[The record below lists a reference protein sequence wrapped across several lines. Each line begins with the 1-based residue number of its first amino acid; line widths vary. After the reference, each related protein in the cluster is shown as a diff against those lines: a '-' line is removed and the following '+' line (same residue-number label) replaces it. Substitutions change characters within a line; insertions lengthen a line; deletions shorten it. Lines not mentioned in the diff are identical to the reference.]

1 VSDSSPP
8 QLLTLISQQ
17 SQRPAPPGVR
27 RLCDELLSRYGS
39 AVEAVLFYG
48 SCLRRNDE
56 TEGIVDLYVLV
67 DSYRSAYPGLALA
80 LGNTLLPPNVFY
92 LELPWGEGLVRAKYA
107 VLSLADFQRGT
118 SQRWFHSYLWGRF
131 AQPATLVY
139 ARNPEI
145 SQEVQKALAQAV
157 VTFISRVLP
166 NLPECFTAREVWQLG
181 LSLSYRAELRAE
193 RVEKLV
199 HLFEV
204 WRAYYEQVTCA
215 AIPALSFPVEL
226 VSEAE
231 PFLYQA
237 SIPAPS
243 RSLGRLWWVLR
254 SLQGKLLSVLRLF
267 KGLFTFQGGPEYVL
281 WKIERHS
288 GIKVEL
294 TARQRRHPLLA
305 VGWVVWRLYRSG
317 AFR

>member
-1 VSDSSPP
+1 VRASIPA
-8 QLLTLISQQ
+8 QLLALISQQ
-17 SQRPAPPGVR
+17 SERPAPPGLQP
-27 RLCDELLSRYGS
+27 LCNEILSRYGS
-39 AVEAVLFYG
+39 AVQAVLFYG

-67 DSYRSAYPGLALA
+67 DNYRTAYPGWALA

-92 LELPWGEGLVRAKYA
+92 LELPWREGLVRAKYA
-107 VLSLADFQRGT
+107 VLSLADFRRGT
-118 SQRWFHSYLWGRF
+118 SRGWFHSYLWGRF
-131 AQPATLVY
+131 AQPAALVY
-139 ARNPEI
+139 ARDLQI
-145 SQEVQKALAQAV
+145 TQEVHQALARAV

-166 NLPECFTAREVWQLG
+166 RLPESFTTREVWQVG

-193 RVEKLV
+193 RVEKVV

-204 WRAYYEQVTCA
+204 WRDYYEQVTCA
-215 AIPALSFPVEL
+215 AIPAVAFPIEL
-226 VSEAE
+226 VSETE
-231 PFLYQA
+231 PFLYRA
-237 SIPAPS
+237 SIPA
-243 RSLGRLWWVLR
+243 LGRTLSRLSWALR
-254 SLQGKLLSVLRLF
+254 SLQGKMLSVLRLI

-294 TARQRRHPLLA
+294 TMRERRYPLLA
-305 VGWVVWRLYRSG
+305 VGRVVWRLYRSG